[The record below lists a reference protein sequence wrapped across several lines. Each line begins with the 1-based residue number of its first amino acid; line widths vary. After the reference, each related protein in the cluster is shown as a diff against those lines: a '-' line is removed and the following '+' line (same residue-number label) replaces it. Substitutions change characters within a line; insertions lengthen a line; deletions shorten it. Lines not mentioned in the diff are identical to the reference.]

1 MLRVAINGFGRIGRG
16 VLRAWLE
23 RNPISSGQ
31 ESPIQIVAIND
42 LHDVKSAA
50 HLLEYDST
58 HGRLNRPITSDED
71 SLEVD
76 RHSIQWFQEP
86 DPRRLPWAEL
96 NIDLVLECSGRFASA
111 AGAAAHL
118 DAGASKVLVSAPA
131 KGVDRTVVYGVNH
144 QLLKGDETLLSNA
157 SCTTNCLA
165 IIAQLMQETVGVAQ
179 GMVTTVHCYTNDQ
192 SLQDRFHPDLRRARA
207 VGPSIIPTTTGVID
221 AVSEVLPEMAGKL
234 EGFSVRVPTQ
244 NVSLLDFTF
253 TADQET
259 NAEQIN
265 QLFREAESGSMAG
278 LLSVSDA
285 PLVSIDFNHRR
296 ESAVIDATLT
306 RVSGRKLVKVC
317 AWYDNE
323 WGFANRMLDVAMAAF
338 KTSGRQSING

>member
-16 VLRAWLE
+16 VLRAWLA
-23 RNPISSGQ
+23 RNQGKEPAL
-31 ESPIQIVAIND
+31 QIVAVND

-58 HGRLNRPITSDED
+58 HGRLDGQIVSGEGF
-71 SLEVD
+71 LQVD
-76 RHSIQWFQEP
+76 QHRVQWFQQP
-86 DPRRLPWAEL
+86 DPQQLPWAKL
-96 NIDLVLECSGRFASA
+96 GIDLVLECSGRFASA

-118 DAGASKVLVSAPA
+118 RAGAAKVLVSAPA
-131 KGVDRTVVYGVNH
+131 SGVDRTVVYGVNNH
-144 QLLKGDETLLSNA
+144 LLSGDETILSNA

-165 IIAQLMQETVGVAQ
+165 IVAHLLQEAVGVEQ

-207 VGPSIIPTTTGVID
+207 VGQSIIPTTTGVIQ
-221 AVSEVLPEMAGKL
+221 AVSDVLPALAGKL

-253 TADQET
+253 TASRVT
-259 NAEQIN
+259 AAEQIN
-265 QLFREAESGSMAG
+265 QLFREAASGALAG
-278 LLSVSDA
+278 LLAVSDA
-285 PLVSIDFNHRR
+285 PLVSIDFNHRL
-296 ESAVIDATLT
+296 ESAVIDTTLT
-306 RVSGRKLVKVC
+306 RVSGGTLVKVC

-338 KTSGRQSING
+338 KKLGR